1 MHFPSVSLFSS
12 VANAGVTDFF
22 KQMGCE
28 GSTNA
33 YSIVG
38 STPLV
43 DSLFSIK
50 YALYEGKQDNPRL
63 SLYAFQVTRTSM
75 RIRGRCRSALSCR
88 T

>member
-1 MHFPSVSLFSS
+1 MP
-12 VANAGVTDFF
+12 VAYVTDFF

-63 SLYAFQVTRTSM
+63 MSWTLPMHFQAKLM
-75 RIRGRCRSALSCR
+75 RRMSGGIYRM
-88 T
+88 